1 MSEKSP
7 DSEGP
12 VPDLPIEDELDL
24 HAFSPRDIPVVVEE
38 YLHAAQRRGLRE
50 VRIIHGKGIGT
61 QREIVAAILRR
72 HAAVESFGSASAER
86 GHWGAT
92 IARLRA
98 LER

>member
-7 DSEGP
+7 DRDGP

-24 HAFSPRDIPVVVEE
+24 HAFAPRDIPVVVEE
-38 YLHAAQRRGLRE
+38 YLHAAQRRGLSE

-72 HAAVESFGSASAER
+72 HPAVESFGNAPAER

-92 IARLRA
+92 LVWLRPP
-98 LER
+98 ES